1 MSSAA
6 PTLHGTATASTAS
19 TAQQEY
25 VTFRI
30 DSQWFGI
37 PVLTVQ
43 EVLIAMRIARVPL
56 APPMIAGFLN
66 LRGQLVTA
74 VDLRTTLGLPPRED
88 GAAVMNVVV
97 RHDGELFALM
107 VDEVGDVL
115 SVDTVSVEPAP
126 PTLDDRW
133 RDACS
138 GIVRRERGLLLIL
151 RVHAALRAEHGS
163 G

>member
-1 MSSAA
+1 MSSVA
-6 PTLHGTATASTAS
+6 PVMHSSKTANM
-19 TAQQEY
+19 AQQEF
-25 VTFRI
+25 VTFRVA
-30 DSQWFGI
+30 SQWLGI

-43 EVLIAMRIARVPL
+43 EVLVAMRIARVPL
-56 APPMIAGFLN
+56 APPTIAGYLN

-74 VDLRTTLGLPPRED
+74 VDLRTTLALPPREA
-88 GAAVMNVVV
+88 GAEVMNVVV

-115 SVDTVSVEPAP
+115 SVETASVEPTP

-151 RVHAALRAEHGS
+151 RVHAALRAEPGS